1 MVDRGLSVPLARFP
15 RIRYSRVVSPGSFRV
30 KCASACV
37 RLASRLMDDPLE
49 VIGDWV
55 DALTEQYG
63 QDGLPPWDRY
73 EAAIVLIEQAQRL
86 LMPERRLRLVTE

>member
-1 MVDRGLSVPLARFP
+1 M
-15 RIRYSRVVSPGSFRV
+15 
-30 KCASACV
+30 KCACCAV
-37 RLASRLMDDPLE
+37 RLPSRLMDDPLE

-73 EAAIVLIEQAQRL
+73 EAAIALIEQAQQL
-86 LMPERRLRLVTE
+86 LMPERRLRLVT

>member
-1 MVDRGLSVPLARFP
+1 MRLRCLRMTDERWG
-15 RIRYSRVVSPGSFRV
+15 V
-30 KCASACV
+30 KCARAGDW
-37 RLASRLMDDPLE
+37 LTSRLMDDPLE

-73 EAAIVLIEQAQRL
+73 EAAIALIEQAQQL
-86 LMPERRLRLVTE
+86 LMPERRLRVITE

>member
-1 MVDRGLSVPLARFP
+1 M
-15 RIRYSRVVSPGSFRV
+15 
-30 KCASACV
+30 KCARCAV
-37 RLASRLMDDPLE
+37 RLTSRLMDDPLE

-73 EAAIVLIEQAQRL
+73 EAAIALIEQAQQL
-86 LMPERRLRLVTE
+86 LLPERRLRLVTG

>member
-1 MVDRGLSVPLARFP
+1 M
-15 RIRYSRVVSPGSFRV
+15 SPGALKV
-30 KCASACV
+30 KCASASV
-37 RLASRLMDDPLE
+37 WLASRRMDDPLE

-73 EAAIVLIEQAQRL
+73 EAAIALIEQAQRL
-86 LMPERRLRLVTE
+86 LMPERSLRLVTG

>member
-1 MVDRGLSVPLARFP
+1 MTKKKTLPVDHGTPVGLREKGLVLF
-15 RIRYSRVVSPGSFRV
+15 
-30 KCASACV
+30 
-37 RLASRLMDDPLE
+37 E

-73 EAAIVLIEQAQRL
+73 EAAIALIEQAQQL
-86 LMPERRLRLVTE
+86 LMPERRLRLVT

>member
-1 MVDRGLSVPLARFP
+1 
-15 RIRYSRVVSPGSFRV
+15 V
-30 KCASACV
+30 KCATPSV
-37 RLASRLMDDPLE
+37 GLAPQLTDDSLE

-73 EAAIVLIEQAQRL
+73 EAAIDLIEKAQQL

>member
-1 MVDRGLSVPLARFP
+1 
-15 RIRYSRVVSPGSFRV
+15 
-30 KCASACV
+30 
-37 RLASRLMDDPLE
+37 MDDPLE

-73 EAAIVLIEQAQRL
+73 EAAIALIEQAQQL
-86 LMPERRLRLVTE
+86 LMPERRLRLVPECETTPRVTTRCRG

>member
-1 MVDRGLSVPLARFP
+1 MFVELLNFTDHSDRKGCIHTS
-15 RIRYSRVVSPGSFRV
+15 GWV
-30 KCASACV
+30 KCAGCAV

-55 DALTEQYG
+55 DALTAQYG

-73 EAAIVLIEQAQRL
+73 EAAIALIEQAQRL
-86 LMPERRLRLVTE
+86 LMPERRLRIVTE